1 MQMAISSDIAG
12 HRVLDGHIVLLRQF
26 LIFAQLLAES
36 LMLLELALVFFSYAV
51 EFRLYLIGDIGPF
64 GAGLG
69 QKPSGRLGVLPPL
82 RLAWFLRR
90 APLGCGLFRHAL
102 FSLGFGLLGRLLRLG
117 KLARL
122 VPWLGRLLFG
132 LSLVIF
138 DLALGVF
145 RLRRFLGLFL
155 GLGSL
160 LSLIERLSY
169 SIAGGKRLGLLLRCL
184 CLG

>member
-1 MQMAISSDIAG
+1 
-12 HRVLDGHIVLLRQF
+12 
-26 LIFAQLLAES
+26 
-36 LMLLELALVFFSYAV
+36 
-51 EFRLYLIGDIGPF
+51 
-64 GAGLG
+64 LG

-82 RLAWFLRR
+82 RLAGFLRR
-90 APLGCGLFRHAL
+90 APLGCGLFRRAL
-102 FSLGFGLLGRLLRLG
+102 LCLGLCLLGRLLRLG

-122 VPWLGRLLFG
+122 VPWLGLL
-132 LSLVIF
+132 LF

-145 RLRRFLGLFL
+145 CLRRFLGLFL

-160 LSLIERLSY
+160 LSLIERLGY